1 MLSFNQLSL
10 WEREEFLSTQDF
22 VVVGAGIVGLSTAL
36 FLRKKFSTAKILVLE
51 RGYLPSGA
59 STKNAGFACFGS
71 PTELFDDLQHI
82 PEETVWETVKSRYFG
97 LQTLFTLVDPK
108 EIAYEN
114 CGSWDLISLAEKRK
128 ITPEFIRYLNQRTL
142 AFSGKNKVFAEDK
155 NVALKFGFNGIKTSY
170 INHLEGSIDTGK
182 LIKTLYKKAIA
193 NDIQFLFGTNVS
205 GFEKSS
211 KMMLVQTQFGELK
224 TGKLLV
230 CTNGFAKGLLD
241 VDVQPARAQV
251 LVTKPIEN
259 LKVKGTFHYDGG
271 YYYFRNVSNRILLGG
286 GRNLDFEGETTTEF
300 GTTSQIQMALNQLL
314 QEVILPET
322 PFEVDYTWSGIMGVG
337 EVKKPIVKK
346 INNNLV
352 VGVRM
357 GGMGVAVGAEIG
369 KKLSELV

>member
-22 VVVGAGIVGLSTAL
+22 VVIGAGIVGLSTAL

-142 AFSGKNKVFAEDK
+142 AFSGKNRVFAEDK
-155 NVALKFGFNGIKTSY
+155 NVASKFGFNGIKTSY

-271 YYYFRNVSNRILLGG
+271 YYYFRNVGNRILLGG
-286 GRNLDFEGETTTEF
+286 GRNLNFEGETTTEF

-322 PFEVDYTWSGIMGVG
+322 PFEVDYAWSGIMGVG
-337 EVKKPIVKK
+337 EVKKPIVIK

-357 GGMGVAVGAEIG
+357 GGMGVAIGAEIG